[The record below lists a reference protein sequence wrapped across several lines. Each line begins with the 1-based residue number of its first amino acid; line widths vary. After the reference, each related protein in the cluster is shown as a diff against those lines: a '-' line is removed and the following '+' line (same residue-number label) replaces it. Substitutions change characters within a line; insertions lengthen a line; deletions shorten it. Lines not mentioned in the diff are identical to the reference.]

1 MSQSCARLQT
11 TAGSD
16 VSLTG
21 GFLPAKHFHIIVGQF
36 LNWPF
41 FYPVRT
47 KALMRLTFLGA
58 VICWLVLVFS
68 DVTILVSNINGL
80 RPDVPTWL
88 PAIMLDLFVVCQFYF
103 YKFRIERDESLN
115 FTDLLWKVFATGLIA
130 TVVSLSIRLIT
141 NLLGDTPLP
150 GNVIFNDVV
159 YQINYALFISFLIAG
174 YTSWK
179 RLILYQKSKWLLRM
193 WAVFE
198 FAMLFILLYDL
209 LAITLS
215 EPLFIMMMILLG
227 ALAVML
233 SANMKWVAY
242 LNFRQKW
249 TSLLL
254 LLLTFFYVGYFY
266 YTASRLSEGINEQSP
281 AFMGFDE
288 HIFNLCLF
296 FFVLIYSVFSF
307 LVILFNLP
315 TSSVFEQKLEEVVNF
330 QRISQSIQTEQNEES
345 VYKILLESS
354 VSSVFAD
361 AAWLEI
367 KGTHDESRF
376 YTYQIS
382 DDEAKNITQHLKTS
396 NVKGI
401 LDQGQDKTRN
411 LSRHLASLKGTRFRS
426 LLSFPLF
433 VKGDSIGTL
442 ALLKELPEG
451 FNKEMTRI
459 VSAFANQAGISIE
472 NFRLLEEAF
481 QNERYKE
488 ELKIA
493 KTVQKSLLPNRLEK
507 DDCFEVS
514 AFSQSADEVGGDY
527 YDTIRIDDKQV
538 ALIIADVSGK
548 GTTAAFHMSQM
559 KGIFHSLAQQDLDPK
574 EFMVRANRALVYCL
588 ERGSFISAIYFVVNT
603 ETRKVR
609 YTRAGHCPVLFY
621 RAGEGKAEYLK
632 DRGTALGMIK
642 GKEYCNFV
650 ENSEVSYEAGDVMLF
665 YTDGITEA
673 KDQKGQ
679 EYGNDRLMDS
689 FMAVVDKEPKVIQDH
704 IISNLYEFSGTHL
717 INDDYTTMI
726 VKFR

>member
-1 MSQSCARLQT
+1 MDR
-11 TAGSD
+11 
-16 VSLTG
+16 
-21 GFLPAKHFHIIVGQF
+21 
-36 LNWPF
+36 
-41 FYPVRT
+41 
-47 KALMRLTFLGA
+47 
-58 VICWLVLVFS
+58 
-68 DVTILVSNINGL
+68 GL
-80 RPDVPTWL
+80 SPDIPLWL
-88 PAIMLDLFVVCQFYF
+88 PRVMFDLYVIALFYY

-115 FTDLLWKVFATGLIA
+115 FTDLLWKVFATGLIS
-130 TVVSLSIRLIT
+130 TVLSLSIRL
-141 NLLGDTPLP
+141 LLQVLGSTTISSNILFQDIL
-150 GNVIFNDVV
+150 
-159 YQINYALFISFLIAG
+159 YQINLALFLSFLIAG
-174 YTSWK
+174 FTSWK
-179 RLILYQKSKWLLRM
+179 RLILYQKSKWLIRM
-193 WAVFE
+193 WTVFE
-198 FAMLFILLYDL
+198 VALLVVLIYNVLQVSIGEEVSVILTILFGVLTI
-209 LAITLS
+209 
-215 EPLFIMMMILLG
+215 
-227 ALAVML
+227 ML

-249 TSLLL
+249 TSILI
-254 LLLTFFYVGYFY
+254 LLLTMFYIGYFFYS
-266 YTASRLSEGINEQSP
+266 T
-281 AFMGFDE
+281 
-288 HIFNLCLF
+288 IFNLAAELEAHSSQFLSFKTNFFNWCLY
-296 FFVLIYSVFSF
+296 FFVITYCVFSF

-367 KGTHDESRF
+367 RGSNNEARFFTYNISEEESR
-376 YTYQIS
+376 
-382 DDEAKNITQHLKTS
+382 NIASHLKLN
-396 NVKGI
+396 NVKGV
-401 LDQGQDKTRN
+401 LDQNTDKTKN
-411 LSRHLASLKGTRFRS
+411 LSKHLAGLKGTRFRS
-426 LLSFPLF
+426 LLSFPIL

-493 KTVQKSLLPNRLEK
+493 KTVQKSLLPDKLEK
-507 DDCFEVS
+507 DPDFEVS

-527 YDTIRIDDKQV
+527 YDTIRIDDHQV

-574 EFMVRANRALVYCL
+574 EFMQRANRALVFCL
-588 ERGSFISAIYFVVNT
+588 ERGSFISATYFAID
-603 ETRKVR
+603 TRTKKIR
-609 YTRAGHCPVLFY
+609 YARAGHCPVLFY
-621 RAGEGKAEYLK
+621 RANTRQAEYLK

-642 GKEYCNFV
+642 TKDYCNYIDTNV
-650 ENSEVSYEAGDVMLF
+650 ISYASGDVMVL

-673 KDQKGQ
+673 KDQKGE
-679 EYGNDRLMDS
+679 EYGDGRLKQT
-689 FMAVVDKEPKVIQDH
+689 VLETTDKDPKE
-704 IISNLYEFSGTHL
+704 ISEHLISRLYEYSGTHM

-726 VKFR
+726 VKFK

>member
-1 MSQSCARLQT
+1 
-11 TAGSD
+11 
-16 VSLTG
+16 
-21 GFLPAKHFHIIVGQF
+21 
-36 LNWPF
+36 
-41 FYPVRT
+41 
-47 KALMRLTFLGA
+47 
-58 VICWLVLVFS
+58 
-68 DVTILVSNINGL
+68 
-80 RPDVPTWL
+80 
-88 PAIMLDLFVVCQFYF
+88 
-103 YKFRIERDESLN
+103 
-115 FTDLLWKVFATGLIA
+115 
-130 TVVSLSIRLIT
+130 
-141 NLLGDTPLP
+141 
-150 GNVIFNDVV
+150 
-159 YQINYALFISFLIAG
+159 
-174 YTSWK
+174 
-179 RLILYQKSKWLLRM
+179 
-193 WAVFE
+193 
-198 FAMLFILLYDL
+198 
-209 LAITLS
+209 
-215 EPLFIMMMILLG
+215 MILLG
-227 ALAVML
+227 ALAVIL

-266 YTASRLSEGINEQSP
+266 YTVSRLSEGINQQS
-281 AFMGFDE
+281 ATFLGFDE

-296 FFVLIYSVFSF
+296 FFVIIYSVFSF

-367 KGTHDESRF
+367 KASVNDTRF
-376 YTYQIS
+376 YTYQITEE
-382 DDEAKNITQHLKTS
+382 EAKNIHQHLKTS

-411 LSRHLASLKGTRFRS
+411 LSKHLASLRGTRFRS

-493 KTVQKSLLPNRLEK
+493 RTVQKSLLPDRLEK
-507 DDCFEVS
+507 DNNFEVA

-527 YDTIRIDDKQV
+527 YDTIRIDDHQV

-559 KGIFHSLAQQDLDPK
+559 KGIFHSLAQQDLEPK
-574 EFMVRANRALVYCL
+574 EFMLRANRALVYCL
-588 ERGSFISAIYFVVNT
+588 ERGSFISAIYLVINT
-603 ETRKVR
+603 TNRTVR

-621 RAGEGKAEYLK
+621 HGGKKNAEYLK

-642 GKEYCNFV
+642 GKEYCNYV
-650 ENSEVSYEAGDVMLF
+650 ETSEVPYSSGDVMLF

-673 KDQKGQ
+673 KDQKGE
-679 EYGNDRLMDS
+679 EYGNDRLLDT
-689 FMAVVDKEPKVIQDH
+689 FVETAEHDPKLIQDH
-704 IISNLYEFSGTHL
+704 IIGKLYEFSGTHL

-726 VKFR
+726 VKFK